1 MVTRKWSKETKS
13 DFIVRI
19 RSATRTG
26 TYENRYHA
34 LHSDSEGDTWQLV
47 DRDSMNKGRYKRMRR
62 STGGGHDQP
71 GQFVNPE
78 PSVGD
83 QGAKYEIMSRDNF
96 RNLTTDEK
104 LVTMFDAITNIGSL
118 GSRVQKVESR
128 VTILESN
135 NASHDAR
142 LRLLEYKSIDMEA
155 RSRRH
160 NLIFR
165 GHPENVENDDCE
177 QIIRNF
183 LGRNLELNPNLYIQ
197 RAHRI
202 GSLNRVRRS
211 HGHGGKITTQ
221 PRPIIVNFRDYEDV
235 ELILAN
241 AKKLK
246 NTNFGINRDYPKEI
260 ISARSTLWPTFK
272 KARADNPN
280 GSVYI
285 GYPAKL
291 IVNGRVLAD
300 QFPEW
305 RKVLKGSRERDV
317 ITDTHVSDPGEKH
330 EFNDDATASARYSND
345 PKFDAVE
352 LHADD
357 DNVSEVV
364 SMTSL
369 RSRSRSK
376 SNSRSRSSSNSRGRA
391 VSKSMPGSR
400 HNSRSLSKKSTTD
413 RLESYI
419 RDELLQRAVQNAEKR
434 ESKKED
440 STKIPNK
447 APITEKV
454 NPKPSENQCKP
465 DKIIEPIS
473 DYDREM
479 KRLEKHTVHLTQP
492 NSEGMKD
499 KTGPDT
505 GQMTGQNQQN

>member
-1 MVTRKWSKETKS
+1 MFGARGCLQ
-13 DFIVRI
+13 DFRGG
-19 RSATRTG
+19 RGARPRTC
-26 TYENRYHA
+26 TSPYENRYHA
-34 LHSDSEGDTWQLV
+34 LYSDSEGDTWQLV
-47 DRDSMNKGRYKRMRR
+47 DRDNRNKGRYKRMRR

-78 PSVGD
+78 PSVSD

-104 LVTMFDAITNIGSL
+104 LVTMFDAITKFGSL

-135 NASHDAR
+135 NASHDTR

-165 GHPENVENDDCE
+165 GHSENVENDDCV

-211 HGHGGKITTQ
+211 HGGKITTQ

-235 ELILAN
+235 ELIPAN

-246 NTNFGINRDYPKEI
+246 NTNFVINRDYPKDI

-291 IVNGRVLAD
+291 IVNGRVIAD
-300 QFPEW
+300 QFLEW

-317 ITDTHVSDPGEKH
+317 ITDTQVSDPGEKH
-330 EFNDDATASARYSND
+330 EFNDDATASARCSND
-345 PKFDAVE
+345 PKFGAVE
-352 LHADD
+352 LDTDD

-369 RSRSRSK
+369 RSRSK

-419 RDELLQRAVQNAEKR
+419 RDELLQRAVQNAEKG
-434 ESKKED
+434 E
-440 STKIPNK
+440 STK
-447 APITEKV
+447 E
-454 NPKPSENQCKP
+454 
-465 DKIIEPIS
+465 
-473 DYDREM
+473 R
-479 KRLEKHTVHLTQP
+479 
-492 NSEGMKD
+492 
-499 KTGPDT
+499 
-505 GQMTGQNQQN
+505 